1 MIWSKTD
8 HSQERWHN
16 WLESYWTKSSWL
28 TWKSRDY
35 QLGIKLENTLFWS
48 DWFATQWEEMFPW
61 WVSCF
66 TFPSWMQYKFRSFWN
81 IRVVKSF
88 SYLIFTDKMF
98 FLFRIPRSLVHRAVC
113 ANQFHEARN
122 GPAFG
127 KCLQFLAF
135 SFDFSVPVR
144 FTRHFKLE
152 KYRRTKLL
160 AVKGFKS
167 KF

>member
-1 MIWSKTD
+1 
-8 HSQERWHN
+8 
-16 WLESYWTKSSWL
+16 
-28 TWKSRDY
+28 
-35 QLGIKLENTLFWS
+35 
-48 DWFATQWEEMFPW
+48 
-61 WVSCF
+61 
-66 TFPSWMQYKFRSFWN
+66 
-81 IRVVKSF
+81 
-88 SYLIFTDKMF
+88 MF
-98 FLFRIPRSLVHRAVC
+98 FLFRIPRSLVHRVVFVH
-113 ANQFHEARN
+113 NQFHEARN

-144 FTRHFKLE
+144 VTRHFKLE